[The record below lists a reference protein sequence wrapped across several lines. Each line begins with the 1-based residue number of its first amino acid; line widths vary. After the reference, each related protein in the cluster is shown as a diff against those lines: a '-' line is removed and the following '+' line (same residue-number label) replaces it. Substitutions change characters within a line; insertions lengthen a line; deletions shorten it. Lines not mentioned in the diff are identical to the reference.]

1 MGYQADPITIVDFT
15 TAEAGKV
22 ALANGKHESLALRD
36 KVILSLKSMAREG
49 QIRGNELHRIPS
61 DELAS
66 QGKKIVNFELIEKK
80 NGKEVSNS
88 FNVLYQAND
97 TEVETCI
104 RRMEE
109 SLNRKKTLK
118 VREIRFPNGV
128 KKVMSTVALG
138 ALLVG
143 GFVGGVYL
151 LGEAVDQEY
160 EVMQSQMEAYRSEQV
175 YIPTAEEIEAANLEY
190 EMNQMAPQG
199 KSR

>member
-1 MGYQADPITIVDFT
+1 
-15 TAEAGKV
+15 
-22 ALANGKHESLALRD
+22 
-36 KVILSLKSMAREG
+36 
-49 QIRGNELHRIPS
+49 
-61 DELAS
+61 
-66 QGKKIVNFELIEKK
+66 
-80 NGKEVSNS
+80 
-88 FNVLYQAND
+88 
-97 TEVETCI
+97 
-104 RRMEE
+104 MEE